1 MMPMFIALG
10 IIAIIIAL
18 LTGVLFIG
26 KGIVMLIQMIKGN

>member
-1 MMPMFIALG
+1 MMTMFIALG